1 MKSGAASSGP
11 SYKAG
16 STDTRAVLV
25 LREALPRELCIGRS
39 EAPHQSG
46 SHPSHNGQA
55 TPEAAKNKSVLWPH
69 AASTAWSGSMRT
81 ISALGRAA
89 TVAALVSGCSA
100 AQVTQPLP
108 AGPDTYTVS
117 ARTSRGGPASARDA
131 AISAANQHC
140 ARLSKQLLVMSSS
153 ANTVPNE
160 NNPGLN
166 ENESVVDVTFRC
178 QLAIH

>member
-1 MKSGAASSGP
+1 MRK
-11 SYKAG
+11 
-16 STDTRAVLV
+16 L
-25 LREALPRELCIGRS
+25 LRWA
-39 EAPHQSG
+39 
-46 SHPSHNGQA
+46 NGVG
-55 TPEAAKNKSVLWPH
+55 TYGID
-69 AASTAWSGSMRT
+69 GSMLT
-81 ISALGRAA
+81 MSALGRAA

-160 NNPGLN
+160 NNPGT
-166 ENESVVDVTFRC
+166 ERKRERRRC
-178 QLAIH
+178 VRPLPASHPLRLPSTASSRSRGEPQGVGFGNSLFFAEAVRF

>member
-1 MKSGAASSGP
+1 M
-11 SYKAG
+11 
-16 STDTRAVLV
+16 
-25 LREALPRELCIGRS
+25 EW
-39 EAPHQSG
+39 Q
-46 SHPSHNGQA
+46 
-55 TPEAAKNKSVLWPH
+55 H
-69 AASTAWSGSMRT
+69 ANDFR
-81 ISALGRAA
+81 LGRAA